1 MRFAY
6 ADPPYLGLAVSFY
19 GKRAKPYDKRRAH
32 RKLITRLVDEFP
44 EGWALH
50 CQSPMLGVML
60 KMCPPNVRVAAWV
73 KPFCSFKPNVN
84 PGYGW
89 EPIIFTGGRKHRR
102 TDLTVVDWISCSIA
116 TGKGLRGSKPT
127 GVAAFVLNLLN
138 ARPDDEV
145 VDLFPGTHTMEKA
158 RAQLALDFS
167 RRSRPVRFNEV
178 ESMASPSS
186 GYPFPPWEPPPLAPS
201 DPSS

>member
-116 TGKGLRGSKPT
+116 TGKGLRGSKPI

-158 RAQLALDFS
+158 RAQLALQFAPP
-167 RRSRPVRFNEV
+167 RSRPIRKVLLGLERPAVLFDPTLDPE
-178 ESMASPSS
+178 
-186 GYPFPPWEPPPLAPS
+186 PLAAG
-201 DPSS
+201 DQSS